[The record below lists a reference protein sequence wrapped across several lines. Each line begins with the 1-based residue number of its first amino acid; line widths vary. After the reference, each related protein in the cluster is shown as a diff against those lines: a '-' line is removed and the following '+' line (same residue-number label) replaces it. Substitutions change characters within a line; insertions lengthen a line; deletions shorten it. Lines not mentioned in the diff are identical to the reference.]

1 MNSKEFSL
9 IIEGVVKDKRPIT
22 YMDAIIWYC
31 EENKIEGG
39 VKTTKKP
46 VKKAILEYI
55 KNTGD
60 FPTAMKKKLLR
71 ISPIKLEGK
80 VYIAKCKI
88 DERGRINLPKS
99 FLSANRISK
108 ETNVYVQP
116 MQVPNAIKIIFSE
129 EEVEK

>member
-1 MNSKEFSL
+1 
-9 IIEGVVKDKRPIT
+9 
-22 YMDAIIWYC
+22 
-31 EENKIEGG
+31 
-39 VKTTKKP
+39 
-46 VKKAILEYI
+46 
-55 KNTGD
+55 
-60 FPTAMKKKLLR
+60 
-71 ISPIKLEGK
+71 

>member
-1 MNSKEFSL
+1 
-9 IIEGVVKDKRPIT
+9 
-22 YMDAIIWYC
+22 
-31 EENKIEGG
+31 
-39 VKTTKKP
+39 
-46 VKKAILEYI
+46 
-55 KNTGD
+55 
-60 FPTAMKKKLLR
+60 MKKKLLR